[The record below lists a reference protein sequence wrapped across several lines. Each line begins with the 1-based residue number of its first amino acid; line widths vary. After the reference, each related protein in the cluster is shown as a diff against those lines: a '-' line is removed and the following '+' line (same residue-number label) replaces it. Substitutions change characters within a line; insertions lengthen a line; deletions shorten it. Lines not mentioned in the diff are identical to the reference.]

1 MWSAGAAETE
11 YAALMWR
18 LSRAVRDN
26 ADKADAVVA
35 WKRGDEIQAMVQSE
49 TKRLIKQ
56 YVGPLLLPPI
66 AAAVATAT
74 VFSTAPPQHP
84 ARFKKRAPIVNHNPI
99 PDFNLLDMF
108 PIEPEVEA
116 PKKRNPVKPSQL
128 YQVSIA
134 TRLCLP
140 EDRVG

>member
-1 MWSAGAAETE
+1 MSSFIAC
-11 YAALMWR
+11 
-18 LSRAVRDN
+18 
-26 ADKADAVVA
+26 
-35 WKRGDEIQAMVQSE
+35 
-49 TKRLIKQ
+49 
-56 YVGPLLLPPI
+56 LPTP
-66 AAAVATAT
+66 VDTT
-74 VFSTAPPQHP
+74 TAPPQHP

-134 TRLCLP
+134 TRLCLH